1 MSLILSSALL
11 TPDSGLLF
19 WMLFSFGIVF
29 FVLAKFGFPVI
40 TKMVEDRKKYVESA
54 LDAAKEAKSQLENV
68 KAEGAKILSEAKN
81 QQMQLLKEGG
91 AMRDKII
98 EEAKQSAHVEA
109 NKIINDARLLIRKE
123 KDAAIKD
130 IKNQV
135 AVLSIEIAEKV
146 LRKNLDNQP
155 AQMELIDKLL
165 DETINN

>member
-1 MSLILSSALL
+1 MSLL

-19 WMLFSFGIVF
+19 WMLLSFGIVF
-29 FVLAKFGFPVI
+29 FILAKFGFPVI
-40 TKMVEDRKKYVESA
+40 TKMVEDRQQYVETA

-91 AMRDKII
+91 AMRDKMI

-109 NKIINDARLLIRKE
+109 DKIINNARLLIEKE
-123 KDAAIKD
+123 KENAIKD

-135 AVLSIEIAEKV
+135 AVLSLEIAEKV

-155 AQMELIDKLL
+155 AQMELIDRLL
-165 DETINN
+165 NETTKN